1 MATAKEPKASTE
13 LGEAETPTPQ
23 TVSKSDK
30 PETAEDPP
38 SLGPLSAL
46 WPLLKETA
54 IQWTND
60 NVGRSAAALAFYTL
74 FSLAPSL
81 MIIVAVAGAV
91 AGRLAAETELLRLIR
106 AFIGPRA
113 ASFVQILS
121 EGASE
126 GSGAAPTVIGVALAL
141 FGATA
146 VFVELQDSLNHI
158 WHVNPKPES
167 FFRRLLYTRLLSF
180 LMVLGV
186 GLLLLVALGA
196 GAVISAI
203 QARVGDLL
211 PIPPAL
217 LSATNLFVSFALMVV
232 LFAAIYKIL
241 PDVLMSW
248 KDVWVGATITA
259 VFMAAG
265 RFLITLYLA
274 RSTLR
279 SVYGA
284 AGSLVIILL
293 WVYYSA
299 HIFLFG
305 AEFTQ
310 VYARRHG
317 SNILPARGAVWRRRP
332 VTGAG

>member
-1 MATAKEPKASTE
+1 MQHTASNPDKSKA
-13 LGEAETPTPQ
+13 ARA
-23 TVSKSDK
+23 K
-30 PETAEDPP
+30 PSRRPW
-38 SLGPLSAL
+38 SAL

-54 IQWTND
+54 VQWQND

-81 MIIVAVAGAV
+81 MIVVAVAGLF
-91 AGRLAAETELLRLIR
+91 AGRLAAETELVRLIR
-106 AFIGPRA
+106 TFIGPRA
-113 ASFVQILS
+113 ATFVQVLS

-126 GSGAAPTVIGVALAL
+126 GSGATTTVIGLTLAL

-158 WHVNPKPES
+158 WRVDPKPEK
-167 FFRRLLYTRLLSF
+167 FFHRLLYTRFLSF

-186 GLLLLVALGA
+186 GVLLLIALGV
-196 GAVISAI
+196 GTFLSAVQS
-203 QARVGDLL
+203 RVGGVL
-211 PIPPAL
+211 PIPTAL
-217 LSATNLFVSFALMVV
+217 LNATNLFFSFALMVV

-248 KDVWVGATITA
+248 KDVWVGAAITA
-259 VFMAAG
+259 VFMAGG

-274 RSTLR
+274 QSSLR

-305 AEFTQ
+305 AEFTH

-332 VTGAG
+332 VDGSN

>member
-1 MATAKEPKASTE
+1 M
-13 LGEAETPTPQ
+13 
-23 TVSKSDK
+23 
-30 PETAEDPP
+30 
-38 SLGPLSAL
+38 
-46 WPLLKETA
+46 
-54 IQWTND
+54 
-60 NVGRSAAALAFYTL
+60 AFYTL
-74 FSLAPSL
+74 FSLAPSV
-81 MIIVAVAGAV
+81 MIIMAVAGLF
-91 AGRLAAETELLRLIR
+91 AGRLAAETELLRQIHR
-106 AFIGPRA
+106 FIGPRTAEFVQALSEA
-113 ASFVQILS
+113 AST
-121 EGASE
+121 
-126 GSGAAPTVIGVALAL
+126 GSGAASTVIGLVIAL

-158 WHVNPKPES
+158 WNVDPKPEK

-186 GLLLLVALGA
+186 GLLLLVALGV
-196 GAVISAI
+196 GAVLAAVQS
-203 QARVGDLL
+203 RVGDLL
-211 PIPPAL
+211 PIHPAL
-217 LSATNLFVSFALMVV
+217 LNATSLFVSFALMVV
-232 LFAAIYKIL
+232 LFAAIYKTL

-274 RSTLR
+274 RSSMR

-299 HIFLFG
+299 HIFLLG
-305 AEFTQ
+305 AEFTKA
-310 VYARRHG
+310 YARRHG

-332 VTGAG
+332 ATE

>member
-1 MATAKEPKASTE
+1 MLIKDTA
-13 LGEAETPTPQ
+13 
-23 TVSKSDK
+23 V
-30 PETAEDPP
+30 
-38 SLGPLSAL
+38 
-46 WPLLKETA
+46 
-54 IQWTND
+54 QWQND
-60 NVGRSAAALAFYTL
+60 NTGRSAAALAFYTL

-81 MIIVAVAGAV
+81 MIILAVAGLF
-91 AGRLAAETELLRLIR
+91 AGRLAAETELLRQIQN
-106 AFIGPRA
+106 FVGPRA
-113 ASFVQILS
+113 ASFVQALS

-126 GSGAAPTVIGVALAL
+126 SSGTAPTLISLALAL

-158 WHVNPKPES
+158 WGVNPKPES

-186 GLLLLVALGA
+186 GILLLIALGV
-196 GAVISAI
+196 GAVLAALES
-203 QARVGDLL
+203 RVGYLL
-211 PIPPAL
+211 PIPPVL
-217 LSATNLFVSFALMVV
+217 LSATGLFVSFLLMVV
-232 LFAAIYKIL
+232 MFAAIYKIL

-248 KDVWVGATITA
+248 KDVWVGASITA
-259 VFMAAG
+259 LLMAGG

-274 RSTLR
+274 RSSLR

-284 AGSLVIILL
+284 AGSLVLVLL

-317 SNILPARGAVWRRRP
+317 SNIVPARGAVWRRRP
-332 VTGAG
+332 ASVPDSN

>member
-1 MATAKEPKASTE
+1 M
-13 LGEAETPTPQ
+13 
-23 TVSKSDK
+23 
-30 PETAEDPP
+30 
-38 SLGPLSAL
+38 
-46 WPLLKETA
+46 
-54 IQWTND
+54 
-60 NVGRSAAALAFYTL
+60 AFYTL

-81 MIIVAVAGAV
+81 MIVVAVAGLF
-91 AGRLAAETELLRLIR
+91 AGRLAAETELLRQIQV
-106 AFIGPRA
+106 FIGPRA
-113 ASFVQILS
+113 ANFVQILS

-126 GSGAAPTVIGVALAL
+126 GSGAASTVIGLALAFL
-141 FGATA
+141 GATA

-158 WHVNPKPES
+158 WQVEPKPER
-167 FFRRLLYTRLLSF
+167 FFHRLLYTRLLSF

-186 GLLLLVALGA
+186 GLLLLIALGV
-196 GAVISAI
+196 GAILSAAQSRI
-203 QARVGDLL
+203 GYLL
-211 PIPPAL
+211 PLPSAL
-217 LSATNLFVSFALMVV
+217 LSATSLFFSFALMVV
-232 LFAAIYKIL
+232 MFAAIYKIL

-259 VFMAAG
+259 VFMAIG

-274 RSTLR
+274 RSSLR

-284 AGSLVIILL
+284 AGSLVMILL

-332 VTGAG
+332 VTDS

>member
-1 MATAKEPKASTE
+1 
-13 LGEAETPTPQ
+13 LF
-23 TVSKSDK
+23 
-30 PETAEDPP
+30 
-38 SLGPLSAL
+38 
-46 WPLLKETA
+46 KETA
-54 IQWTND
+54 VQWERD
-60 NVGRSAAALAFYTL
+60 NVSRSAAALAFYTL

-81 MIIVAVAGAV
+81 MIVMAVAGLF
-91 AGRLAAETELLRLIR
+91 AGKLAAETELLRQIQT
-106 AFIGPRA
+106 FIGTRA
-113 ASFVQILS
+113 AEFVQALS
-121 EGASE
+121 VAASE
-126 GSGAAPTVIGVALAL
+126 GSGTASTVVSLVLAL
-141 FGATA
+141 LGATA

-158 WHVNPKPES
+158 WNVDPKPEK
-167 FFRRLLYTRLLSF
+167 FFHRLLYTRLLSF

-186 GLLLLVALGA
+186 GLLLLVALGV
-196 GAVISAI
+196 GAVLAAVQS
-203 QARVGDLL
+203 RFGNLL
-211 PIPPAL
+211 PIQPAL
-217 LSATNLFVSFALMVV
+217 LNAPSLFVSFALMVV

-274 RSTLR
+274 RSSMR

-299 HIFLFG
+299 HIFLLG
-305 AEFTQ
+305 AEFTK
-310 VYARRHG
+310 VYAQRHG

-332 VTGAG
+332 ATE

>member
-1 MATAKEPKASTE
+1 VSNSS
-13 LGEAETPTPQ
+13 Q
-23 TVSKSDK
+23 TVANRKQL
-30 PETAEDPP
+30 PP
-38 SLGPLSAL
+38 GRLSASWL
-46 WPLLKETA
+46 LLKDTA
-54 IQWTND
+54 VEWQRD
-60 NVGRSAAALAFYTL
+60 NTGRSAAALAFYTL

-81 MIIVAVAGAV
+81 MIILAVAGLF
-91 AGRLAAETELLRLIR
+91 AGRLAAETELLRQIQ

-113 ASFVQILS
+113 ASFVQVLS

-126 GSGAAPTVIGVALAL
+126 GSGAAPTLISVVLAL
-141 FGATA
+141 LGATA

-158 WHVNPKPES
+158 WGVNPKPDS
-167 FFRRLLYTRLLSF
+167 FFHRLLYTRLLSF

-186 GLLLLVALGA
+186 GLLLLIALGV
-196 GAVISAI
+196 GAVLAAVQS
-203 QARVGDLL
+203 RVGDLL
-211 PIPPAL
+211 PVPAGL
-217 LSATNLFVSFALMVV
+217 LHATGLFISFALMVV

-241 PDVLMSW
+241 PDVMMSW
-248 KDVWVGATITA
+248 KDVWIGATITA
-259 VFMAAG
+259 LLMAGG

-274 RSTLR
+274 HSSLR

-284 AGSLVIILL
+284 AGSLVLILL

-317 SNILPARGAVWRRRP
+317 SNIVPARGAVWRRRP
-332 VTGAG
+332 ISDPE